1 MTAPLS
7 FFMNPIHATFV
18 GALILSLQI
27 TLAFILILNRIDAL
41 EKKLT
46 EKKREE

>member
-1 MTAPLS
+1 MTAPLP
-7 FFMNPIHATFV
+7 FRMNPIYATFI

-27 TLAFILILNRIDAL
+27 TLAFILILNRIDTL

-46 EKKREE
+46 ERKRE